1 MKKKKT
7 ETDYVLVR
15 VFLLLLEM
23 AMCWL
28 QQGAASYTSKGFW
41 CGAPLTIEKVGRYDW
56 KEQLKQFRRSI
67 YEEWVDVVEE
77 TNTVFDGDDA
87 NVSSKGGVLHT
98 NYVYPDK
105 VNLFTEK
112 G

>member
-1 MKKKKT
+1 MIRKSNS
-7 ETDYVLVR
+7 DN
-15 VFLLLLEM
+15 LE
-23 AMCWL
+23 
-28 QQGAASYTSKGFW
+28 G
-41 CGAPLTIEKVGRYDW
+41 V
-56 KEQLKQFRRSI
+56 